1 MHHTEKK
8 TANRLPEN
16 ESRKKAISIVTTRE
30 ITLLLS
36 PDILKNAIRIINSN
50 TGIIARTRFITIV
63 FKLKKR
69 YP

>member
-16 ESRKKAISIVTTRE
+16 ESQKSNQHSNDKGNHTTFVT
-30 ITLLLS
+30 
-36 PDILKNAIRIINSN
+36 DILKNAIRIINNN